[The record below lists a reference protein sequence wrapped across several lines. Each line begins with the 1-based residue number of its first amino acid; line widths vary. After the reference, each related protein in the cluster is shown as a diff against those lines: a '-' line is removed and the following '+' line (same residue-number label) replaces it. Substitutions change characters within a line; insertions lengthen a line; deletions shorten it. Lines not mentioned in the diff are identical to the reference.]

1 MGEVWGADVAQ
12 LRTLATTMRDRTQA
26 LETTRT
32 LVDSLIGDLDWY
44 GPSGQQFRAEWSET
58 HRGNLSAAI
67 DSLVQA
73 GNALDRNAD
82 DQDRTSADAGLAGGA
97 GVAAGA
103 TGTSGAGGGTTATS
117 AQAPAAPPVPT
128 LSPDQYLDLSQG
140 ERTEWL
146 ATASD
151 EQIAALLAAME
162 AQGLYPG
169 PDAGPVANAHWTR
182 QAAQDAGIDYLSWD
196 PRLGA
201 EANRANIEAVY
212 EYYADLY
219 LNNPD
224 LQWAG
229 MAAMIGPS
237 FAAGFLDLALMRDV
251 AQGVEVGGEVLQHLP
266 GGLAQGALIEQVAGM
281 TDDELRFYETSFLS
295 MQQEIFRD
303 QASMHAAYEHGGMAE
318 IQRMYE
324 SGAINERTYDAWED
338 VASGD
343 PERVSEGNVE
353 MLRREQQE
361 IIADDYDAMRNHP
374 VTGEAMTYMMTVV
387 GEASIPGAVTFGE
400 YDPLQVT
407 VETPGP
413 ERVGIPFTGISAD
426 NPLQGSVT
434 VTTPLPDGNIAD
446 VGQRWDYITADTLPA
461 YQELLRNDPGRA
473 QDILQTD
480 VSDRIEEY
488 RLTNPDRLGRI
499 VDRLAT
505 NWGVDGD
512 Q

>member
-12 LRTLATTMRDRTQA
+12 LRTLATTLRDRTQT
-26 LETTRT
+26 LETARA
-32 LVDSLIGDLDWY
+32 LVDSLIDDLDWF
-44 GPSGQQFRAEWSET
+44 GPSGQRFRAEWSDT
-58 HRGNLSAAI
+58 HRGGLTAAI

-82 DQDRTSADAGLAGGA
+82 DQERTSADAGTAGGV
-97 GVAAGA
+97 G
-103 TGTSGAGGGTTATS
+103 TGTGGTGGGTTVAG
-117 AQAPAAPPVPT
+117 AQAPAAPQVPT
-128 LSPDQYLDLSQG
+128 LSPDEYLDLSEG
-140 ERTEWL
+140 ERLDWL
-146 ATASD
+146 ATATD
-151 EQIAALLAAME
+151 EEVAALLAAME

-169 PDAGPVANAHWTR
+169 PDAGPVANEHWTR
-182 QAAQDAGIDYLSWD
+182 QAAQDAGIDYLAWD
-196 PRLGA
+196 PTLGA
-201 EANRANIEAVY
+201 DANRANIEAVY
-212 EYYADLY
+212 EYYADLH

-237 FAAGFLDLALMRDV
+237 FAAGFLDLALMRDI

-281 TDDELRFYETSFLS
+281 TDDELRFYETTFLA
-295 MQQEIFRD
+295 MQQEIFAD

-318 IQRMYE
+318 IERMYE
-324 SGAINERTYDAWED
+324 SGAIDEAVYDSWAD
-338 VASGD
+338 IDSGD
-343 PERVSEGNVE
+343 PTRVTEGNTQF
-353 MLRREQQE
+353 LDREQNH

-400 YDPLQVT
+400 HNPLQVS

-413 ERVGIPFTGISAD
+413 ENIGIPFTGVSFD
-426 NPLQGSVT
+426 NPAQGSVT
-434 VTTPLPDGNIAD
+434 LTTPLPDGNIAD
-446 VGQRWDYITADTLPA
+446 ASQRWDFVSNDTLPA
-461 YQELLRNDPGRA
+461 YQELLRTDPGRA
-473 QDILQTD
+473 EDILRTD

-505 NWGVDGD
+505 GWDVDAD

>member
-1 MGEVWGADVAQ
+1 MGEVWGADTAQ
-12 LRTLATTMRDRTQA
+12 LRTLATTVRDQTQTLETARTQ
-26 LETTRT
+26 
-32 LVDSLIGDLDWY
+32 VDGLIDDLAWF
-44 GPSGQQFRAEWSET
+44 GPNAEEFRAEWTAT
-58 HRGNLSAAI
+58 HRAGISAAI
-67 DSLVQA
+67 DTLTQA
-73 GNALDRNAD
+73 GDALDRNAD
-82 DQDRTSADAGLAGGA
+82 AQDETSEDAGLG
-97 GVAAGA
+97 
-103 TGTSGAGGGTTATS
+103 GAGGGGPVGTS
-117 AQAPAAPPVPT
+117 APGGPGGGVPTAPTVPT
-128 LSPDQYLDLSQG
+128 LTPDEYTELSDP
-140 ERTEWL
+140 ERQEWL
-146 ATASD
+146 KTASD
-151 EQIAALLAAME
+151 QQIADLLAAME

-169 PDAGPVANAHWTR
+169 PDARLVANAHWTR
-182 QAAQDAGIDYLSWD
+182 QAAQDAGIDYRSWD
-196 PRLGA
+196 PSRGA

-212 EYYADLY
+212 EYYAQLY
-219 LNNPD
+219 LDNPD

-266 GGLAQGALIEQVAGM
+266 GGLPQGVLIEQVAGM
-281 TDDELRFYETSFLS
+281 TDDELRFYETTFLS

-318 IQRMYE
+318 IERLYE
-324 SGAINERTYDAWED
+324 SGSIDESAYDAWAD
-338 VASGD
+338 IASGD
-343 PERVSEGNVE
+343 PTRVTEGNVE
-353 MLRREQQE
+353 MLRREQQD
-361 IIADDYDAMRNHP
+361 IIADDYGAMRDRP

-387 GEASIPGAVTFGE
+387 GEASIPGAGTFAE
-400 YDPLQVT
+400 YDPLSVT

-446 VGQRWDYITADTLPA
+446 TGQRWDYITADTLPA
-461 YQELLRNDPGRA
+461 YQELLANDPGRVEE
-473 QDILQTD
+473 ILRTD
-480 VSDRIEEY
+480 VSDRIGEY

-505 NWGVDGD
+505 DWGVDAD

>member
-12 LRTLATTMRDRTQA
+12 LRTLATTMRDRTQT
-26 LETTRT
+26 LETARA
-32 LVDSLIGDLDWY
+32 LVDSLIDDLDWF
-44 GPSGQQFRAEWSET
+44 GPSGQRFRAEWSDT
-58 HRGNLSAAI
+58 HRGGLTAAI

-82 DQDRTSADAGLAGGA
+82 DQERTSADAGTAGGA
-97 GVAAGA
+97 G
-103 TGTSGAGGGTTATS
+103 TGTGGAGGGTTVAG
-117 AQAPAAPPVPT
+117 AQAPAAPQVPTVPT
-128 LSPDQYLDLSQG
+128 LSPDEYLELSES
-140 ERTEWL
+140 ERDEWL
-146 ATASD
+146 LNATD
-151 EQIAALLAAME
+151 EQVAALLAAME

-169 PDAGPVANAHWTR
+169 PDAGLVASEHWTR
-182 QAAQDAGIDYLSWD
+182 QAAQDAGIDYLAWD
-196 PRLGA
+196 PTLGA
-201 EANRANIEAVY
+201 DANRANIEAVY

-237 FAAGFLDLALMRDV
+237 FAAGFLDLALMRDI
-251 AQGVEVGGEVLQHLP
+251 AQGFEVGGEVLQHLP

-281 TDDELRFYETSFLS
+281 TDDELRFYETSFLA
-295 MQQEIFRD
+295 MQQEIFHD
-303 QASMHAAYEHGGMAE
+303 QASMHAAYEHGGMEE

-324 SGAINERTYDAWED
+324 SGAMNEATFDAWED
-338 VASGD
+338 IASGD
-343 PERVSEGNVE
+343 PDRVAEGNTE

-361 IIADDYDAMRNHP
+361 IIADDYDAMRDRP

-400 YDPLQVT
+400 YDPLQVS

-413 ERVGIPFTGISAD
+413 ENVGIPFTGISTD
-426 NPLQGSVT
+426 NPLQGTVT
-434 VTTPLPDGNIAD
+434 ITTPLPDGNIAD
-446 VGQRWDYITADTLPA
+446 VDQRWNYITADTLPA
-461 YQELLRNDPGRA
+461 YQELLQNDPGRA
-473 QDILQTD
+473 EDILRTD

-505 NWGVDGD
+505 NWDVDVD